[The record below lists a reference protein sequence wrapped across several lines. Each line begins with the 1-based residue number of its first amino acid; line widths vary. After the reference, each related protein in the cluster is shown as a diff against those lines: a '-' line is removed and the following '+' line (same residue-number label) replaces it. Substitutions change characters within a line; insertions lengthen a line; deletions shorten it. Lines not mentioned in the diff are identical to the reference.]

1 MLNISRRL
9 SLEAFALYL
18 DLAFSSKTSAL
29 YSSTSWLCSDLGYIK
44 LIPRTN
50 LAVPLQPRNT
60 MSDWQ
65 RGSRNAFRHVY
76 SGTRLYGCWFHY
88 TQAIWKHIQ
97 KYGLASSYRDITE
110 LKSFVR
116 QIMTLPFLPGDL
128 IHSTH
133 SFLQIPT
140 LPQIEKLKLDAFLK
154 YFKRYWLTKVK
165 PNELS
170 IFELENGTNNG
181 AESYHAR
188 LKSLFKSSH
197 PQIWK
202 FMDTFND
209 TIADYD
215 NEIARLEQGK
225 DITRSRKVHVRVNME
240 YRKAHGWNLY
250 SMGIFGLPK
259 SIIDKN
265 NFIG

>member
-1 MLNISRRL
+1 
-9 SLEAFALYL
+9 
-18 DLAFSSKTSAL
+18 
-29 YSSTSWLCSDLGYIK
+29 
-44 LIPRTN
+44 
-50 LAVPLQPRNT
+50 